1 MYKCFFKR
9 FFDIVISF
17 FGVLAF
23 LLVFI
28 IVAPIIHFTDGG
40 PVFYN
45 AQRRGRNG
53 EVFKMYKFRSMKVN
67 SPDLRNAD
75 GSTYNGDNDP
85 RVTKIGRILRKTSL
99 DEIPQVLNI
108 FLGDMSI
115 VGPRPVLPTK
125 PVDRTDE
132 MRMKRFSVRP
142 GLTGYNQA
150 YFRNSVDQETKL
162 KNDCYYVDHLTF
174 MMDVKVIF
182 VTALNVLRRKNVYVE
197 QGETHIAPEKEEVNK

>member
-9 FFDIVISF
+9 FLDIVISF
-17 FGVLAF
+17 FGVLGF
-23 LLVFI
+23 LVVFI
-28 IVAPIIHFTDGG
+28 FVAPIIHFTDGG

-45 AQRRGRNG
+45 AERRGKDG
-53 EVFKMYKFRSMKVN
+53 KVFKMYKFRSMKVN

-75 GSTYNGDNDP
+75 GSTYNGANDP
-85 RVTKIGRILRKTSL
+85 RVTKIGKILRKTSL
-99 DEIPQVLNI
+99 DEVPQVLNI

-125 PVDRTDE
+125 PLDPSDAD
-132 MRMKRFSVRP
+132 RMKRFSVRP
-142 GLTGYNQA
+142 GLTGYSQA
-150 YFRNSVDQETKL
+150 YFRNSIDQDEKL

-182 VTALNVLRRKNVYVE
+182 VTAMSVLKRKNIYVE
-197 QGETHIAPEKEEVNK
+197 QGETHLAEKKEEVNK